1 VSLRNVSLGPSF
13 GSNLA
18 CHGGRVELRNVSSA
32 GTAGSNF
39 FNQPVLTIDGCQ
51 TVIRDSSFQGASYT
65 AIYLAAGSA
74 PSNTL
79 IKGTDFN
86 GNFVGLETGYP
97 QPSQPLNVRIDTSTF
112 SGNGIAIS
120 VDSAAASVISLRTNI
135 FFNNSIDGAPA
146 LTTSYK

>member
-1 VSLRNVSLGPSF
+1 MPDGDSRFQLPRGLVHGDLF
-13 GSNLA
+13 G
-18 CHGGRVELRNVSSA
+18 RR
-32 GTAGSNF
+32 
-39 FNQPVLTIDGCQ
+39 Q
-51 TVIRDSSFQGASYT
+51 R
-65 AIYLAAGSA
+65 AIEY
-74 PSNTL
+74 TL